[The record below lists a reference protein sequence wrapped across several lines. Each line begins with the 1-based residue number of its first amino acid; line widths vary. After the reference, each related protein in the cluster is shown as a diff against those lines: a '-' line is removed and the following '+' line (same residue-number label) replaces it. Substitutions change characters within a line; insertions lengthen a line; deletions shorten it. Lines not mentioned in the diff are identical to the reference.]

1 MNKKYG
7 EGYKKKHKSDK
18 EKGIIGFVKLTE
30 IVYTV
35 IKTEIQLHPDT
46 IILKCSLRKYN
57 STYILTLGIRVS
69 QPMSGL
75 LEEEDRSRNRVPPYL
90 R

>member
-1 MNKKYG
+1 VL
-7 EGYKKKHKSDK
+7 
-18 EKGIIGFVKLTE
+18 EKGIIGFVKCIA
-30 IVYTV
+30 IVYT
-35 IKTEIQLHPDT
+35 IAKTEIQSDPEHK
-46 IILKCSLRKYN
+46 IILKCSFRKYN

-75 LEEEDRSRNRVPPYL
+75 PAEEDRSRNRVPPYL